1 LGCWRRKVKATD
13 YSELSQVMLKVV
25 LACDA
30 EGSSAL
36 GMPPLVQCVELQL
49 RVERSKMQMEH
60 QDVPLEKGTP
70 GTRLVP

>member
-1 LGCWRRKVKATD
+1 
-13 YSELSQVMLKVV
+13 MLKVV